1 MKNHMKN
8 PILLFCLRERLSVAE
23 FSKRVGIERTRT
35 HRLTH
40 AQNVAE
46 TLTVGEM
53 KRIFRAFPFA
63 EFDFFN

>member
-1 MKNHMKN
+1 MRNNMNN
-8 PILLFCLRERLSVAE
+8 PILLFCLRERMSVAE

-40 AQNVAE
+40 AENVAE
-46 TLTVGEM
+46 ALTVGEM
-53 KRIFRAFPFA
+53 KRIFRAFPYA

>member
-1 MKNHMKN
+1 MRNNMNN
-8 PILLFCLRERLSVAE
+8 PILLFCLRERLTVAE

-40 AQNVAE
+40 AENVAE
-46 TLTVGEM
+46 MLTVGEM
-53 KRIFRAFPFA
+53 KRIFRAFPYA

>member
-1 MKNHMKN
+1 MRNNMRN
-8 PILLFCLRERLSVAE
+8 PILLFCIRERLTVAE

-40 AQNVAE
+40 ADNVSE
-46 TLTVGEM
+46 MLTVGEM
-53 KRIFRAFPFA
+53 KRIFRAFPHA